1 MQEVI
6 KIKEL
11 DKNFKYQVMKEPGG
25 KALLKCFACGT
36 CTASCPVREVD
47 ERFNPRKIIR
57 MTILGMKKEVL
68 ENEFIWLCAGCYLC
82 QERCP
87 QDVRITDLMTAIR
100 NVAVKEGYI
109 HPSFVA
115 QVTFLYKLGTLYEV
129 TEFDNK
135 KRAKL
140 GLPQIQPQPEE
151 IRVLFDETG
160 ISKFVEEKE

>member
-1 MQEVI
+1 
-6 KIKEL
+6 
-11 DKNFKYQVMKEPGG
+11 
-25 KALLKCFACGT
+25 
-36 CTASCPVREVD
+36 VD
-47 ERFNPRKIIR
+47 ERFSPRKIIR

-68 ENEFIWLCAGCYLC
+68 ENEFIWLCSGCYLC

-87 QDVRITDLMTAIR
+87 QDVRITDLMTALR

-115 QVTFLYKLGTLYEV
+115 QISFLYRLGRLYEV

-140 GLPQIQPQPEE
+140 GLPQIQSQPDE
-151 IRVLFDETG
+151 IRLLFDETG